1 MDQRAF
7 TVEEANAMLPSIET
21 ALDRL
26 ELLKTKMMSIDEK
39 LQILDALW
47 NGDAEEQNNPDHEEF
62 NKLQHDRAQRIEEIQ
77 NLVRE
82 EIQAKGLRFPVGGLE
97 QGLIDFPTTFE
108 GRWVYLCWR
117 RGEGKI
123 AYWHDVDAGFQGR
136 QEIAA
141 EHVIRMGK
149 EDDPDEMDNSALDL

>member
-1 MDQRAF
+1 MSHRPF
-7 TVEEANAMLPSIET
+7 TVEEANAMLPSIEM

-26 ELLKTKMMSIDEK
+26 ELLTADVTSIDEK

-47 NGDAEEQNNPDHEEF
+47 SGEAVAPTNPDHEEF
-62 NKLQHDRAQRIEEIQ
+62 NKLQHDRAQRIEQIQ
-77 NLVRE
+77 ELVRE

-97 QGLIDFPTTFE
+97 HGLIDFPTTFE

-117 RGEGKI
+117 RGESKI

-149 EDDPDEMDNSALDL
+149 EDDPDEMDSSALDL